1 MVDRKE
7 PEKPPRAQ
15 ERFFSHLHEME
26 RAFER
31 EVIEWSERDAIE
43 AQKRLDH
50 LVARIGDVVRRF
62 GRFCSV
68 PCHPTSQRLR
78 HPSVC
83 VVRLVGD
90 LTFTQAILTGCRTGR
105 AGMW

>member
-1 MVDRKE
+1 MVDGKE
-7 PEKPPRAQ
+7 PEKPPRAR

-50 LVARIGDVVRRF
+50 LVARIGDVVRR
-62 GRFCSV
+62 
-68 PCHPTSQRLR
+68 LR
-78 HPSVC
+78 QV
-83 VVRLVGD
+83 L
-90 LTFTQAILTGCRTGR
+90 
-105 AGMW
+105 